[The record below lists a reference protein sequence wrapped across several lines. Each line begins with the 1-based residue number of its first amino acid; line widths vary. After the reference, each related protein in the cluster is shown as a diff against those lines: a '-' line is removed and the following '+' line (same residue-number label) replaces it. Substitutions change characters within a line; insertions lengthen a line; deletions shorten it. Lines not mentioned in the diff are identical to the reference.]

1 MKKVIFSIFAVL
13 SLMLTACN
21 KTEPACLSVVESN
34 VDFTY
39 EAGEGSVDFQTS
51 SDIVSA
57 EVDQEWCRT
66 TIRRTTVVVRTD
78 ENTGTEART
87 AQLTVKNKEGLSQTV
102 EISQKGV
109 RYAFEPADLEF
120 TADGGE
126 NSVEFF
132 GPKMVVVIPDGAK
145 EWLSAEV
152 GESSVKFIC
161 EPNDAITTR
170 TAKVGFAISSK
181 SGSFNVSQ
189 AANEPYITFDP
200 EMTEVS
206 TSSDPADIVYTYK
219 TNSPTTPVATTAYG
233 IDWLKVIV
241 TPDEEVAG
249 TGTFKV
255 HFDLN
260 NSLKARESS
269 FSWSILK
276 DASVK
281 GTVAVK
287 QAAAEKIITHFDLVD
302 DDRVPV
308 TEFSSSFKGG
318 EFSATIKTNA
328 SGWSAAADVDWI
340 TGITPATFENPEF
353 EEVTKAFK
361 FTVSPST
368 LGQER
373 TGKVT
378 ITVPEMNPVVVTV
391 TQDKYVGVKLTVTS
405 ITYDGAITH
414 MVPSD
419 PNFIYLV
426 DTMEK
431 EAFEEYKS
439 EEEVYESE
447 IDYLEYLAS
456 MYDYT
461 LEEVIGMVS
470 YQGEDDDDMTGYL
483 DPETEYVVYA
493 IPVSADGKLI
503 GAVTSASYKTKVF
516 PYKYIGEGTFT
527 DDILLSGFGKTVT
540 PYKVDVYE
548 STTTSGKF
556 YMDTPYGPQFLSVF
570 TGQPVEECE
579 KYTGNYKSV
588 MVEIDATDPTK
599 VVWPFQELGSNLNST
614 YGWMSAGNKR
624 NSTVY
629 GYGKYENGVI
639 SFPTANSFRMMME
652 KMPTSLYYAN
662 SNGKTSLVMP
672 TTNSAQP
679 SKALKSRSGKTA
691 VSKHNF
697 AKKPVKSFS
706 PKEFHVMAIPFEK

>member
-249 TGTFKV
+249 KGTFKV

-276 DASVK
+276 DASIK

-391 TQDKYVGVKLTVTS
+391 TQDKYLGVKLTVKTIS
-405 ITYDGAITH
+405 YDGAVTH

-419 PNFIYLV
+419 PNFLYLV
-426 DTMEK
+426 DTIEK
-431 EAFEEYKS
+431 EYFDEYES
-439 EEEVYESE
+439 EEEVYADE
-447 IDYLEYLAS
+447 IASLQMLAD

-461 LEEVIGMVS
+461 LEEVIEILA
-470 YQGEDDDDMTGYL
+470 YQGEADDDMTGYL
-483 DPETEYVVYA
+483 DPETDYVVFA
-493 IPVSADGKLI
+493 IPVTADGELI
-503 GAVTSASYKTKVF
+503 GAVTSASYKTKEF
-516 PYKYIGEGTFT
+516 PYNYLGVGTYT
-527 DDILLSGFGKTVT
+527 DDIVTTLFGKPNTT
-540 PYKVDVYE
+540 LSVDVYE
-548 STTTSGKF
+548 LKSKAGVYYMDSPYGAEFMAAFFEISVEEAEEYEGYNWKSTMVQINASNGNTKVTMGYQALGFLASSSYGWIYAGSLSGK
-556 YMDTPYGPQFLSVF
+556 YGTLA
-570 TGQPVEECE
+570 
-579 KYTGNYKSV
+579 
-588 MVEIDATDPTK
+588 D
-599 VVWPFQELGSNLNST
+599 
-614 YGWMSAGNKR
+614 
-624 NSTVY
+624 
-629 GYGKYENGVI
+629 GVI
-639 SFPTANSFRMMME
+639 TFPVKGLAMGFDPSS
-652 KMPTSLYYAN
+652 PSYYAN
-662 SNGKTSLVMP
+662 TNGKTSLVMP
-672 TTNSAQP
+672 TTTAAKP
-679 SKALKSRSGKTA
+679 AKALKAKSGKTSA
-691 VSKHNF
+691 SRHHY
-697 AKKPVKSFS
+697 AKKPGKSFTS
-706 PKEFHVMAIPFEK
+706 KDFHIMAIPFEK